1 MPFTL
6 AAPHSEVEPSRPQ
19 ETQRASLINADTVT
33 TTNHHPQRQRS
44 ACSLLVHTL
53 KTNSM
58 VRYGVLI
65 FIIALISILYFA
77 TTHQVLKPTGAGP
90 TITSELLTFNPK
102 NVPDTVQKSPDDGF
116 PTSVGGTQVYD
127 TYDANGKGSVQHKVE
142 GPLANNTS
150 QNLRGILYDRGDGC
164 QSINF
169 NSNEPPPLGIT
180 PSIPVPAVLSPYKI
194 GIITSDTNPANPDCN
209 LATKISNSIAD
220 NDTAIIFT
228 LQSNMDEVL
237 NLKQN
242 DYEIT
247 IFTINKPAGKVLL
260 DELNFLHNR
269 YLSNQGD
276 STVTVLTVT
285 LSPYRQLV
293 VSSWLFAMF
302 AVGGIL
308 VASFFVSIL
317 IHMRLYRLR
326 RNQQDE
332 VRRQRAVDEE
342 LGMKKWT
349 LEKEDIDTFPIVVY
363 VKKSVPTAVESTN
376 DTLNSSTSDSDEQND
391 NDDSKT
397 KNENNESTS
406 KNQQLHRSGS
416 TRSTKSTRS
425 LNAINN
431 ATNLY
436 NSTITPTTPTT
447 PTIPTTPT
455 TPIAPITPTS
465 PTSQSSQTVSTTPT
479 SSINSTT
486 PTASATAVTDD
497 NDVDTCAICIE
508 DFENGDQLRLLPCK
522 HWYHVEC
529 IDPWLTTKSSSC
541 PLCKTDCRP
550 NQIEEIVIDGRPNQ
564 DNNVESEESERNDSS
579 TNVVGRMSKAV
590 GKLFGSIGRRNTSIR
605 PANPQQPQQPRNNN
619 DSTVVEL
626 EMENINSSR

>member
-19 ETQRASLINADTVT
+19 EAQRASLFITNAVSDTAT

-44 ACSLLVHTL
+44 ACSLLIHTL

-102 NVPDTVQKSPDDGF
+102 NVPNTVQKSPDDGF
-116 PTSVGGTQVYD
+116 PASVGGTQLYD
-127 TYDANGKGSVQHKVE
+127 TYDANGKGNVQQKVE
-142 GPLANNTS
+142 GTLTNNTS
-150 QNLRGILYDRGDGC
+150 QNLKGILYDRGDGC
-164 QSINF
+164 QSIKF
-169 NSNEPPPLGIT
+169 GSDEPPPLGII
-180 PSIPVPAVLSPYKI
+180 PSIPIPDMLSPYKI
-194 GIITSDTNPANPDCN
+194 GLIASDTSPANPNCS
-209 LATKISNSIAD
+209 LAMKIINSIAD
-220 NDTAIIFT
+220 NDTALILTF
-228 LQSNMDEVL
+228 QNNMDEVL
-237 NLKQN
+237 KLKQN

-247 IFTINKPAGKVLL
+247 IFTVNKLAGKSLS
-260 DELNFLHNR
+260 DELNILHSR
-269 YLSNQGD
+269 YLLNKD
-276 STVTVLTVT
+276 ESTRTVLTIT

-349 LEKEDIDTFPIVVY
+349 LEKEIIDTFPIVVY
-363 VKKSVPTAVESTN
+363 VKKAVTTSNNVVESTN
-376 DTLNSSTSDSDEQND
+376 DTAKSSTSDSDEQNE
-391 NDDSKT
+391 NDDSRTQNK
-397 KNENNESTS
+397 NNESTS
-406 KNQQLHRSGS
+406 KNQQLHRSGSTRS

-436 NSTITPTTPTT
+436 NLTTTPTTPTT
-447 PTIPTTPT
+447 PV
-455 TPIAPITPTS
+455 TPIAPITPITSTS
-465 PTSQSSQTVSTTPT
+465 PTSQTVSTTPT
-479 SSINSTT
+479 TSTT
-486 PTASATAVTDD
+486 PTAPATAVTDD
-497 NDVDTCAICIE
+497 SDVDTCAICIE
-508 DFENGDQLRLLPCK
+508 DFEDGEQLRLLPCK

-550 NQIEEIVIDGRPNQ
+550 NQIEEIITDNRPNQ
-564 DNNVESEESERNDSS
+564 DNNVESEESERNIN
-579 TNVVGRMSKAV
+579 NVVGRVSKAV
-590 GKLFGSIGRRNTSIR
+590 GKLFGSIGRRSTSVRPVNT
-605 PANPQQPQQPRNNN
+605 QQPQQPRNNN

-626 EMENINSSR
+626 ELENINSSR

>member
-6 AAPHSEVEPSRPQ
+6 AAPHSEVEPSRTQ
-19 ETQRASLINADTVT
+19 EIQRASFINNTVSDTVT

-44 ACSLLVHTL
+44 ACSLLMYTL

-102 NVPDTVQKSPDDGF
+102 NVPDTIQKSPDDGF
-116 PTSVGGTQVYD
+116 PTSIGGTQLYD
-127 TYDANGKGSVQHKVE
+127 TYDANGKGDVQQKVE
-142 GPLANNTS
+142 GTLTNNTS
-150 QNLRGILYDRGDGC
+150 QNIRGILYDRGDGC
-164 QSINF
+164 QSIN
-169 NSNEPPPLGIT
+169 SNEPPPSGII
-180 PSIPVPAVLSPYKI
+180 PSIPVPTVLSPYKI
-194 GIITSDTNPANPDCN
+194 GLITSETSPANPNCS
-209 LATKISNSIAD
+209 LEIKIKNSIAD
-220 NDTAIIFT
+220 NDTALIFT
-228 LQSNMDEVL
+228 LQSYNDEVL

-247 IFTINKPAGKVLL
+247 IFTINKFAGESLS
-260 DELNFLHNR
+260 DELVTLHSK
-269 YLSNQGD
+269 YLSNKGD
-276 STVTVLTVT
+276 TTTVLTVT

-349 LEKEDIDTFPIVVY
+349 LEKEVIDTFPIIAY
-363 VKKSVPTAVESTN
+363 VKKTVVESTN
-376 DTLNSSTSDSDEQND
+376 DAAKSSTSESDEQNE
-391 NDDSKT
+391 NNDSKPQN
-397 KNENNESTS
+397 KNNESTS

-416 TRSTKSTRS
+416 TRSTKSTKSTRS
-425 LNAINN
+425 LNAISN

-447 PTIPTTPT
+447 PVIPIT
-455 TPIAPITPTS
+455 PITPTS
-465 PTSQSSQTVSTTPT
+465 PTSQNVSTTPT
-479 SSINSTT
+479 TSINSNT

-497 NDVDTCAICIE
+497 SDVDTCAICIE
-508 DFENGDQLRLLPCK
+508 DFENGEQLRLLPCK

-550 NQIEEIVIDGRPNQ
+550 NQIEEIVLDNRPNQ
-564 DNNVESEESERNDSS
+564 DNNVESEGSERNN
-579 TNVVGRMSKAV
+579 NVVGRMSKAV
-590 GKLFGSIGRRNTSIR
+590 GKLFGSIGRRNTSVR
-605 PANPQQPQQPRNNN
+605 PVNTQQPQQPRNNN

>member
-6 AAPHSEVEPSRPQ
+6 AAPHSEVEPSRQ
-19 ETQRASLINADTVT
+19 ETQRASLFNTNAVSDTAT

-44 ACSLLVHTL
+44 ACSLLIHTL

-102 NVPDTVQKSPDDGF
+102 KVPDTIQKPPDDGF
-116 PTSVGGTQVYD
+116 LSSIGGTQLYD
-127 TYDANGKGSVQHKVE
+127 TYDANGKGNVQQKVE
-142 GPLANNTS
+142 GTLTNNTS

-164 QSINF
+164 QSIKF
-169 NSNEPPPLGIT
+169 GSAEPSPPGTI
-180 PSIPVPAVLSPYKI
+180 PSIPVPNALSPYKI
-194 GIITSDTNPANPDCN
+194 GLITSDASPANPNCN
-209 LATKISNSIAD
+209 LATKINNSIAD
-220 NDTAIIFT
+220 NDTALILT
-228 LQSNMDEVL
+228 YQSNMDEVL
-237 NLKQN
+237 KLKQN

-247 IFTINKPAGKVLL
+247 IFTINKSAGKSLS
-260 DELNFLHNR
+260 DELDLIHSK
-269 YLSNQGD
+269 YLSNKD
-276 STVTVLTVT
+276 ETTRTVLTVT

-349 LEKEDIDTFPIVVY
+349 LDKEDIDTFPIVVY
-363 VKKSVPTAVESTN
+363 VKKTVTTSSNVVESTN
-376 DTLNSSTSDSDEQND
+376 DAAKSSTSDSDEQNE
-391 NDDSKT
+391 NDDPRTQNK
-397 KNENNESTS
+397 NNESTS
-406 KNQQLHRSGS
+406 RDQQLHRSGS
-416 TRSTKSTRS
+416 TRSTRSTKSTRS
-425 LNAINN
+425 VNAINN

-436 NSTITPTTPTT
+436 NSTTTPTTPTT
-447 PTIPTTPT
+447 PVTPIAPITSPTSPTVSTTPT
-455 TPIAPITPTS
+455 TPIT
-465 PTSQSSQTVSTTPT
+465 
-479 SSINSTT
+479 STT
-486 PTASATAVTDD
+486 PTASAATVTDD
-497 NDVDTCAICIE
+497 SDVDTCAICIE
-508 DFENGDQLRLLPCK
+508 DFEDGEKLRLLPCK

-550 NQIEEIVIDGRPNQ
+550 NQIEEIVTDSRPNQ
-564 DNNVESEESERNDSS
+564 DNNVESEESDRNVN
-579 TNVVGRMSKAV
+579 NVVGRMSKAV
-590 GKLFGSIGRRNTSIR
+590 GKLFGSIGRRSTSVRPVNTQQ
-605 PANPQQPQQPRNNN
+605 PQQPQQSRNNN